1 MVNISESN
9 FSSESNLPTL
19 AGKNFQRVIHCT
31 LMNFWCI
38 TLARDWSKIVFFKNL
53 SRSVR
58 SNINLFHSN
67 HFTAFILLQLSKWFW
82 VECCNGMNG
91 KWNVKVVLFKFVFES
106 FSILSLHWKIRVH
119 NWCEWKSEKL
129 EECRVTSSK
138 ALTLR
143 FKSSLSHLTL
153 LKWNVLYTIRT

>member
-19 AGKNFQRVIHCT
+19 VEKNSNGLSIVHWWTFDASHLLVIEAK
-31 LMNFWCI
+31 LF
-38 TLARDWSKIVFFKNL
+38 FFKIFFAPSGQTSICSTQIISQL
-53 SRSVR
+53 
-58 SNINLFHSN
+58 LFSCN
-67 HFTAFILLQLSKWFW
+67 YLNDF
-82 VECCNGMNG
+82 ECCNGMNG

-106 FSILSLHWKIRVH
+106 FSISSLHCKIHVH

-138 ALTLR
+138 ALTLC

>member
-1 MVNISESN
+1 MNLTFQLLWKKISNGLSIVHWWTFDASHLLVIEAKLC
-9 FSSESNLPTL
+9 FLNL
-19 AGKNFQRVIHCT
+19 F
-31 LMNFWCI
+31 
-38 TLARDWSKIVFFKNL
+38 
-53 SRSVR
+53 RSVR

-106 FSILSLHWKIRVH
+106 FSISSLHCKIHVH